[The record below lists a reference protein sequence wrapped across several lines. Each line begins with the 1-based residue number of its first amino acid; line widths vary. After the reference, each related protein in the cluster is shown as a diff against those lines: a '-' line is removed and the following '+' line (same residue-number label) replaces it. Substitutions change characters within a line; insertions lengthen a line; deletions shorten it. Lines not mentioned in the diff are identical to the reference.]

1 MGIVTGNTTTEL
13 RNSMGSEPNTE
24 EVEKIKIED
33 LYIEEGPVKTS
44 GVGPG
49 NIWTVG
55 VANVNSKI
63 GINEIGFN
71 GEFITINDGDGDTNV
86 IRVISANNTFVDHFI
101 NEEFVDPVES
111 SATISVG
118 QVDLTP
124 GQDLTSDVIY
134 FDQDD
139 VVNVRVQLF
148 GYTDI
153 SNFEIE
159 VSTDNKFSW
168 SEVTHNTSTVLTP
181 TIVPEATFPLTFPVT
196 FGGEISGPGNKM
208 YYRVINISTTD
219 SEQIT
224 DIKVFYNE

>member
-71 GEFITINDGDGDTNV
+71 GEFITINDGDGDTNI
-86 IRVISANNTFVDHFI
+86 IRVINANNTFVDHFI

-139 VVNVRVQLF
+139 VVNARIQLF

-153 SNFEIE
+153 SNFQME
-159 VSTDNKFSW
+159 VSTDNKNSW
-168 SEVTHNTSTVLTP
+168 TNLSHNVNSILSPKVFTGSTFP
-181 TIVPEATFPLTFPVT
+181 MTFPLTLSGT
-196 FGGEISGPGNKM
+196 ISGPGNKM
-208 YYRVINISTTD
+208 YYRVINISSTA